1 MDVKKRLVQ
10 QLRVITDV
18 IQSHQEQRL
27 VKLPAHQIQIVM
39 NPILVQMILVR
50 IKEKQIQVALI
61 QTILIAQAVLSY
73 LEPVQQ
79 QMEQKH
85 VVKDRMELV
94 QEQLIHDRQLVVG
107 KIVEVMDVEELAVL
121 VQHQKRVMPLVL
133 ARLPVHRWTEH
144 GLHMDLGPVMD
155 LLVH

>member
-121 VQHQKRVMPLVL
+121 VQHQKRVMKQQII
-133 ARLPVHRWTEH
+133 VHSQMRIVQQQRS
-144 GLHMDLGPVMD
+144 GIVY
-155 LLVH
+155 